1 VKPLVRFVQT
11 CSSGYAL
18 NWLLSNGES
27 MLCAA
32 RQPLFVDDST
42 SRPLVTTA
50 SSLMT
55 GDGSQQPDG
64 DSGRG

>member
-1 VKPLVRFVQT
+1 
-11 CSSGYAL
+11 
-18 NWLLSNGES
+18 

-32 RQPLFVDDST
+32 SQPLFVDDST
-42 SRPLVTTA
+42 SRPSVTTA